1 LLSFLI
7 FLIPGTVISQHYHFV
22 YIQGENQQ
30 AFYMKKSGEL
40 ISSSATGFVILPKLQ
55 AGTHQFT
62 IGFPKNQWPEYE
74 FQVEIKSSD
83 RGFTL
88 KNFDNK
94 GWGLFDL
101 QTLEVVM
108 GKKIDPPKV
117 QAVPETPKS
126 NDPFA
131 VILASAVGDE
141 GIRETALVAM
151 KFDKPA
157 PVAARTS
164 PAPSV
169 TKAETVPDPP
179 AAKTETISAPPAA
192 KTETTS
198 APPLVKA
205 DDVSKPVQTETAKL
219 PTIDQPKIVPKQEEV
234 KLPEKPAEDTKDTAQ
249 HTTPPKPTEAD
260 SKPVIA
266 PPVVKTPEPPVTKEE
281 VKAAPALKSEPVM
294 ATIPPQVKTD
304 SVVAAKTATG
314 PTEQKNVYTLYRQ
327 IRKISE
333 IRSWKTTELIFI
345 DIVGSV
351 SDTIT
356 VIIDDGVAEEP
367 KQEVSTVP
375 VPPPNRQDCKE
386 MATEQDMLSLRKK
399 VLRQKTEEDML
410 SLTIKDIRSKCYSVD
425 MLQGTSYVF
434 VTDKMRYSLL
444 EQAYPFVYDPANYSK
459 LERLLTTDEYINR
472 FRDLIKSK

>member
-1 LLSFLI
+1 
-7 FLIPGTVISQHYHFV
+7 
-22 YIQGENQQ
+22 
-30 AFYMKKSGEL
+30 MKKSGEL
-40 ISSSATGFVILPKLQ
+40 ISSSATGFVIIPKLQ

-74 FQVEIKSSD
+74 FQVEVKSSD

-88 KNFDNK
+88 KNFEDK

-101 QTLEVVM
+101 QTLEVIM

-131 VILASAVGDE
+131 VILASAVGDQ

-157 PVAARTS
+157 PVAAKITPS
-164 PAPSV
+164 PPVA
-169 TKAETVPDPP
+169 KAETVPSPQV
-179 AAKTETISAPPAA
+179 KTDATPAPPSV
-192 KTETTS
+192 KTGD
-198 APPLVKA
+198 LN
-205 DDVSKPVQTETAKL
+205 KPVQTETAKL
-219 PTIDQPKIVPKQEEV
+219 PTIDESKTIARQEEL
-234 KLPEKPAEDTKDTAQ
+234 KQAEKKTEDSTVVARN
-249 HTTPPKPTEAD
+249 TTPPKTVEPDT
-260 SKPVIA
+260 KPVVVP
-266 PPVVKTPEPPVTKEE
+266 PPVVKTAEPPVKKEE
-281 VKAAPALKSEPVM
+281 VKAAPAFESEPVM
-294 ATIPPQVKTD
+294 ATIPPQVKPD
-304 SVVAAKTATG
+304 SVGAAKTAAK
-314 PTEQKNVYTLYRQ
+314 PAEQKNVYPLYRQ

-345 DIVGSV
+345 DVVGSV
-351 SDTIT
+351 TDTIT

-367 KQEVSTVP
+367 KPELTAAKGP
-375 VPPPNRQDCKE
+375 APNRQDCKE
-386 MATEQDMLSLRKK
+386 IATEKDMLNLRKK
-399 VLRQKTEEDML
+399 VLRQKTEEEML
-410 SLTIKDIRSKCYSVD
+410 NLTMKDIRSKCYSVD
-425 MLQGTSYVF
+425 MLQNTSYVF

-459 LERLLTTDEYINR
+459 LERLLTTDEYISR

>member
-1 LLSFLI
+1 MRTLLLSLLI

-30 AFYMKKSGEL
+30 VFYIKKSGEL
-40 ISSSATGFVILPKLQ
+40 ISSSATGFVIVPKLQ

-62 IGFPKNQWPEYE
+62 IGFPKNQWPEFE

-88 KNFDNK
+88 KNFEDK

-101 QTLEVVM
+101 QTLEVIM

-117 QAVPETPKS
+117 QAVPEAPKS

-131 VILASAVGDE
+131 VILASAVGDQ

-157 PVAARTS
+157 AVAARVA
-164 PAPSV
+164 PAPPV
-169 TKAETVPDPP
+169 AKAET
-179 AAKTETISAPPAA
+179 TLAPVV
-192 KTETTS
+192 KTETTP
-198 APPLVKA
+198 APPSVKA
-205 DDVSKPVQTETAKL
+205 EDVKKPEQTETAKL
-219 PTIDQPKIVPKQEEV
+219 PTIEDPKVVAKQEEV
-234 KLPEKPAEDTKDTAQ
+234 KQPAKTFEDAKVTDRNNTLPKSEETVTKPIVV
-249 HTTPPKPTEAD
+249 P
-260 SKPVIA
+260 
-266 PPVVKTPEPPVTKEE
+266 PPVVKTEEPPVKKED
-281 VKAAPALKSEPVM
+281 VKAAPAFESEPVI
-294 ATIPPQVKTD
+294 ATIPPQVKPD
-304 SVVAAKTATG
+304 SVVTAKTETRPA
-314 PTEQKNVYTLYRQ
+314 EQKNVYPLYRQ

-345 DIVGSV
+345 DVAGSV
-351 SDTIT
+351 TDTIT

-367 KQEVSTVP
+367 KQQVSAAP
-375 VPPPNRQDCKE
+375 APLPNRQDCKE
-386 MATEQDMLSLRKK
+386 MVSEKDMLNLRKK

-410 SLTIKDIRSKCYSVD
+410 AMTLKDIKSKCYNVD
-425 MLQGTSYVF
+425 MLQSASYVF
-434 VTDKMRYSLL
+434 VSDKMRYSLL
-444 EQAYPFVYDPANYSK
+444 EQAYPFVYDPANYTK

>member
-1 LLSFLI
+1 MRTLLLSLLI

-30 AFYMKKSGEL
+30 VFYMKKSGEL

-88 KNFDNK
+88 KNFEDK

-101 QTLEVVM
+101 QTLEVIM

-117 QAVPETPKS
+117 QAVPENPKS

-131 VILASAVGDE
+131 VILASAVGDQ

-157 PVAARTS
+157 PVAAKI
-164 PAPSV
+164 APSAPV
-169 TKAETVPDPP
+169 AKAETVPAPP
-179 AAKTETISAPPAA
+179 AKTEITPAPPSV
-192 KTETTS
+192 KTED
-198 APPLVKA
+198 LN
-205 DDVSKPVQTETAKL
+205 KPVQTETAKL
-219 PTIDQPKIVPKQEEV
+219 PTIDEV
-234 KLPEKPAEDTKDTAQ
+234 KPIARQEDVKQAEKKIEDTTAVARN
-249 HTTPPKPTEAD
+249 TTPPKTVEPDTKAI
-260 SKPVIA
+260 VVL
-266 PPVVKTPEPPVTKEE
+266 PPVVKTAEPPVKKEE
-281 VKAAPALKSEPVM
+281 AKAAPALESEPVM
-294 ATIPPQVKTD
+294 ATIPPQVKPD
-304 SVVAAKTATG
+304 STTKTASK
-314 PTEQKNVYTLYRQ
+314 PPEQKNVYPLYRQ

-333 IRSWKTTELIFI
+333 TRSWKSTELIFI
-345 DIVGSV
+345 DVVGSV
-351 SDTIT
+351 TDTIT

-367 KQEVSTVP
+367 KQEVTAAP
-375 VPPPNRQDCKE
+375 GLAPNRQDCKE
-386 MATEQDMLSLRKK
+386 IATEKDMLNLRKK
-399 VLRQKTEEDML
+399 VLRQKTEEEML
-410 SLTIKDIRSKCYSVD
+410 NLTMKDIRSKCYSVD
-425 MLQGTSYVF
+425 MLQSTSYVF
-434 VTDKMRYSLL
+434 VSDKMRYSLL

-459 LERLLTTDEYINR
+459 LERILTTEEYISR